1 MQDAFYTYV
10 AALAGITVNSFHFLA
25 VEEQPPHANKL
36 YTLDDEAKAVG
47 LREFQRDLSSY
58 AEFKKAGGV
67 PTGLVQ
73 ESELMS
79 LPVWALDEEADAE
92 YQL

>member
-1 MQDAFYTYV
+1 M

-36 YTLDDEAKAVG
+36 YTLDDEAKTVG
-47 LREFQRDLSSY
+47 RREVRKDLEAY
-58 AEFKKAGGV
+58 AAFKQAGGV

-73 ESELMS
+73 ETELMS
-79 LPVWALDEEADAE
+79 LPVWALDEEADAD